1 MRDGK
6 CVMAYKVKGKS
17 EESANRDS
25 CPHYWMIEGAHGS
38 MSHGVCKFCGA
49 KKKFYNSLLGS
60 VPVKKNTSVLELPE
74 LPKVELAEEQAQR
87 VDPSSQLA
95 VT

>member
-1 MRDGK
+1 
-6 CVMAYKVKGKS
+6 MAYKVKGKS

-25 CPHYWMIEGAHGS
+25 CPHYWMIEGVHGP
-38 MSHGVCKFCGA
+38 MSHGVCKVCGA
-49 KKKFYNSLLGS
+49 KKKFYNSLPNV

-74 LPKVELAEEQAQR
+74 LPKVEPDKEQTQGVA
-87 VDPSSQLA
+87 PSSQLA